1 VARYAAA
8 RPLTLRQAQGEPLQ
22 QAQAEAVRRARVG
35 PRSRDTFAFDVAGA
49 ADDAEIRALMRESA
63 LPGSVSL
70 SFERDPD
77 ASIAGRIEG
86 NPHDYIVARERA
98 SGRIAAIASRSVR
111 DRFVNGS
118 PARVGYLGQLRVH
131 RDFRRAPF
139 LIDGGFAFCRAL
151 HDRQP
156 CALHLASVV
165 SENIAA
171 RRVLER
177 GRAGWPAFAGVDD
190 IVTFAVPSRRAA
202 DRRSSAVAILDGAD
216 VGAAALAAFLWRYN
230 ARYQFSPCW
239 NADDLSGTSLPGLG
253 LQDVFVA
260 TRGGSIVGCAALWD
274 QRSFKQIVVRG
285 YSPGLRRARRIL
297 NLVAPLT
304 GVPSLPAPGQQLRFA
319 FVSHLALEHDDLEVG
334 LQLIKEATRR
344 AGIAELDYIA
354 LGLSGRSALAAAV
367 SRRFRHRSY
376 RTTLYAASWPG
387 SETRI
392 DNRPAQPEIAIL

>member
-1 VARYAAA
+1 
-8 RPLTLRQAQGEPLQ
+8 
-22 QAQAEAVRRARVG
+22 
-35 PRSRDTFAFDVAGA
+35 
-49 ADDAEIRALMRESA
+49 
-63 LPGSVSL
+63 VSL
-70 SFERDPD
+70 SFEREPD
-77 ASIAGRIEG
+77 ASIAGRVEG
-86 NPHDYIVARERA
+86 EPHDYIVSRERA
-98 SGRIAAIASRSVR
+98 SGRLAAIASRSIR

-156 CALHLASVV
+156 CELYLASVV
-165 SENIAA
+165 SANIAA

-190 IVTFAVPSRRAA
+190 IVTFAVPARRAV
-202 DRRSSAVAILDGAD
+202 RRSSPVTILDGVE
-216 VGAAALAAFLWRYN
+216 VGAAALAAFLWRHN

-253 LQDVFVA
+253 LQNFFVA
-260 TRGGSIVGCAALWD
+260 ARGGSIAGSAAIWD

-285 YSPGLRRARRIL
+285 YSPTLRRARRAL
-297 NLVAPLT
+297 NLLAPLT
-304 GVPSLPAPGQQLRFA
+304 GGPRLPAPGQQLRFA
-319 FVSHLALEHDDLEVG
+319 FLSHLALEQDDIEVG
-334 LQLIKEATRR
+334 LQLIQEATRR
-344 AGIAELDYIA
+344 AAAAELDYIA
-354 LGLSGRSALAAAV
+354 LGVSERSPLATAV
-367 SRRFRHRSY
+367 RRSFRHRSY

-387 SETRI
+387 SVTRL

>member
-1 VARYAAA
+1 MDRHSAA
-8 RPLTLRQAQGEPLQ
+8 RAL
-22 QAQAEAVRRARVG
+22 AR
-35 PRSRDTFAFDVAGA
+35 PRDAFSFDVASA
-49 ADDAEIRALMRESA
+49 ADDGEIRALMRESA

-70 SFERDPD
+70 SFEREPD
-77 ASIAGRIEG
+77 TSIAGRVEG
-86 NPHDYIVARERA
+86 HAHDFIVARERA
-98 SGRIAAIASRSVR
+98 SGRLAAIASRSVR

-156 CALHLASVV
+156 CQLYLASVV

-177 GRAGWPAFAGVDD
+177 GRAGWPAFAGVDG
-190 IVTFAVPSRRAA
+190 IVTFAVASRRAA
-202 DRRSSAVAILDGAD
+202 GRHSSSVAIFDGTEI
-216 VGAAALAAFLWRYN
+216 GAAALAAFLWRHS
-230 ARYQFSPCW
+230 ARCQFSPCW
-239 NADDLSGTSLPGLG
+239 NADDLSGNSLPGLG
-253 LQDVFVA
+253 LENFVVA
-260 TRGGSIVGCAALWD
+260 TRGGSIAGCAAIWD

-285 YSPGLRRARRIL
+285 YSPGLRRARRAL

-304 GVPSLPAPGQQLRFA
+304 GTPRLPPPGQELRFA
-319 FVSHLALEHDDLEVG
+319 FLSHLAVEHDDIEVG

-344 AGIAELDYIA
+344 AGAAELDYIA
-354 LGLSGRSALAAAV
+354 LGLSERSPLAAAV
-367 SRRFRHRSY
+367 SRGFRHRSY

-387 SETRI
+387 HETRI